1 MLNGMLTGRSRLSA
15 RFALQPQDDDR
26 PMDYIGRHRATEV
39 PIAQQAIMVP
49 AQRPQA
55 AQHGTAVIA

>member
-1 MLNGMLTGRSRLSA
+1 MLNGMLTGRSRLAA
-15 RFALQPQDDDR
+15 RFALQPQDDR
-26 PMDYIGRHRATEV
+26 PVDYIGRHRAAEV
-39 PIAQQAIMVP
+39 PIAQQAIVVP